1 MAENLTASFVVSG
14 PAIPESPIILSVPHA
29 GREYPDALLKMSRV
43 PIENL
48 ESLEDRHADA
58 LVADAAKQGFTT
70 IIAQRARAWIDLN
83 RHEREVDPDMIEPR
97 LRDNGLIRSSKVI
110 GGLGLIPRRLR
121 DNGELWTGRI
131 TADALRRRIEA
142 DHTPYHHALRNVLRA
157 ARARFGI
164 AILLDVH
171 SMPPLGD
178 AQIVIGDRF
187 GQSAAGAFSAIVRET
202 SREGGF
208 STADN
213 APYAGGHILTAHG
226 LPRRDIHAI
235 QIEIG
240 RDLYLRDNL
249 RDKRSDLG
257 GIDTLITHITQ
268 NLDVA
273 ARQLRAPLA
282 AE

>member
-1 MAENLTASFVVSG
+1 MVENPTVSFVVSG
-14 PAIPESPIILSVPHA
+14 PAIPQSPVILSVPHA
-29 GREYPDALLKMSRV
+29 GREYPHTLLAMSRV
-43 PIENL
+43 PMESL

-58 LVADAAKQGFTT
+58 LVADAAEQGFTT
-70 IIAQRARAWIDLN
+70 IIARRPRAWIDLN

-97 LRDNGLIRSSKVI
+97 PRDNGIIRSAKVI
-110 GGLGLIPRRLR
+110 GGLGLIPRRVR

-131 TADALRRRIEA
+131 TAEALRLRIQA
-142 DHTPYHHALRNVLRA
+142 DHAPYHQALGDALRA

-171 SMPPLGD
+171 SMPPLAD

-187 GQSAAGAFSAIVRET
+187 GQSAAGAFTAIVRET
-202 SREGGF
+202 SRKRGF

-213 APYAGGHILTAHG
+213 IPYAGGHILTVHG

-249 RDKRSDLG
+249 RNKRSDLG
-257 GIDTLITHITQ
+257 GIDLLITQIAQ
-268 NLDVA
+268 DLDA
-273 ARQLRAPLA
+273 GARGLCAPLA

>member
-1 MAENLTASFVVSG
+1 MAENPIASFVVSG
-14 PAIPESPIILSVPHA
+14 PAIPVSPVILSVPHA
-29 GREYPDALLKMSRV
+29 GREYPDALLAMSRV
-43 PIENL
+43 PVENL
-48 ESLEDRHADA
+48 ETLEDRHVDA
-58 LVADAAKQGFTT
+58 LVADAAEQGFTT
-70 IIAQRARAWIDLN
+70 IIARRARAWIDLN
-83 RHEREVDPDMIEPR
+83 RHEREVDSDMIEPR
-97 LRDNGLIRSSKVI
+97 PRDNGLIRSAKVI

-131 TADALRRRIEA
+131 TADALNHRIEA
-142 DHTPYHHALRNVLRA
+142 DHAPYHRALRYTLRA

-164 AILLDVH
+164 AVLLDVH
-171 SMPPLGD
+171 SMPPLEE

-187 GQSAAGAFSAIVRET
+187 GQSAAGVFSAIVRET
-202 SREGGF
+202 SCQGGF
-208 STADN
+208 STTSN
-213 APYAGGHILTAHG
+213 VPYAGGHILTAHG
-226 LPRRDIHAI
+226 LPRRNIHAI

-257 GIDTLITHITQ
+257 RIDRLITNIAQ

-273 ARQLRAPLA
+273 ARAMHAPLA